1 MPLRLESSSMVTSPS
16 GNGVIILGGMS
27 TEPDDDLACNRHLF
41 EWKYTNLEAENN
53 WVQLHQEL
61 YYPRRSMVAISL
73 PIDLILPIQKKYR
86 RRRILAGNALDEH
99 I

>member
-1 MPLRLESSSMVTSPS
+1 MVTSPS